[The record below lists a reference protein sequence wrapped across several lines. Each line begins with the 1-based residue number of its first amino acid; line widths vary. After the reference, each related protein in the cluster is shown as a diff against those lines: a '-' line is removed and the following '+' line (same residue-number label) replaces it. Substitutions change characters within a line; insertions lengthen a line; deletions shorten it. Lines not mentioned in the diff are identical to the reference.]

1 MSYIYIYI
9 SSILTLSP
17 KEKSGNCETYMKIV
31 PVDQW
36 FTEDWFQTV
45 GIGDKKEVDRSEIC
59 ISEVDL
65 IEHGDELKW
74 EVRER
79 SVKVYTWIYNTNS
92 EWIELIFTEMGNT
105 GEVTIREKV
114 RDEEISLSPL
124 NENVKNRV

>member
-1 MSYIYIYI
+1 
-9 SSILTLSP
+9 
-17 KEKSGNCETYMKIV
+17 MKIV
-31 PVDQW
+31 PVNQW

-65 IEHGDELKW
+65 IGHGDELKW